1 MAIKEKTIRCLFI
14 APRERNQ
21 KKSEIVICAF
31 IYIHQFDK
39 QVQEYTGL
47 FESFFN
53 WW

>member
-1 MAIKEKTIRCLFI
+1 MAIKEKTISCLFI

-21 KKSEIVICAF
+21 NKSSEIVICAF
-31 IYIHQFDK
+31 IYIHQLDK

-53 WW
+53 